1 MAEQGAVLGQ
11 AEKRET
17 EKHEITINPASLK
30 KKKKLV
36 YSFLWLVLEHDL
48 ADISSD
54 TSVVCI
60 EMKLGTFSV

>member
-30 KKKKLV
+30 KKKKTGLFIFV
-36 YSFLWLVLEHDL
+36 ARVGARSCRHFIRYERGVH
-48 ADISSD
+48 
-54 TSVVCI
+54 
-60 EMKLGTFSV
+60 